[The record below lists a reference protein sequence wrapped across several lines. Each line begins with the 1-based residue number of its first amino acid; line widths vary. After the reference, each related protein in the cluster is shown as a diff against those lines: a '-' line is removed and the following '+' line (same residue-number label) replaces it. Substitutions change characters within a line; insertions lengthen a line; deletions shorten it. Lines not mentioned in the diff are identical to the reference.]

1 MHSDK
6 LHIVLMGDSIFDN
19 RTYTGGGPAV
29 IDQVSDLLAGS
40 GRATLL
46 AVDGHC
52 VTDLGEQLP
61 RLPDDATH
69 IVVSAG
75 GNDALLNDGVL
86 SERVGSVAEA
96 ALRIGD
102 IADQFETQY
111 RDAVREIVKVNAAV
125 TVCTIYNG
133 AFDDPA
139 WQRAVTATLRV
150 FNEAIFRV
158 ANELGLR
165 VIDLRDVCNQG
176 EDYANPIEPSS
187 TGGLKIARA
196 IVDVVTGN

>member
-1 MHSDK
+1 MTTDR

-29 IDQVSDLLAGS
+29 IDQVNEQLCGS

-46 AVDGHC
+46 AIDGHC
-52 VTDLGEQLP
+52 AGDLAEQLP
-61 RLPDDATH
+61 RLPDDTTH

-86 SERVGSVAEA
+86 SERVGSVVEA

-102 IADQFETQY
+102 IANQFETQY
-111 RDAVREIVKVNAAV
+111 RDAVREIVNVNPAV

-133 AFDDPA
+133 AFPDPT
-139 WQRAVTATLRV
+139 WQKAVTATLRV

-158 ANELGLR
+158 ANELGLP
-165 VIDLRDVCNQG
+165 VIDLRDVCNQPK
-176 EDYANPIEPSS
+176 DYANPIEPSS
-187 TGGLKIARA
+187 VGGAKIARA
-196 IVDVVTGN
+196 IVDMVAGT

>member
-1 MHSDK
+1 MHSYK

-29 IDQVSDLLAGS
+29 IDQVNELLSGS

-52 VTDLGEQLP
+52 ASDLGEQLP
-61 RLPDDATH
+61 RLPKDATH
-69 IVVSAG
+69 VVVSAG

-86 SERVGSVAEA
+86 SERVGSVTEA

-111 RDAVREIVKVNAAV
+111 RDAASEIVNVNAAV

-133 AFDDPA
+133 AFPDPT
-139 WQRAVTATLRV
+139 WQNAVTATLRV
-150 FNEAIFRV
+150 FNEAIFRA
-158 ANELGLR
+158 ANELGLG
-165 VIDLRDVCNQG
+165 VIDLRDICNKP

-187 TGGLKIARA
+187 VGGAKIARA
-196 IVDVVTGN
+196 IVEVVGGS